1 MPMKKH
7 MQPHIMCGVGDV
19 GKYVLLPGDPRR
31 VEKISEF
38 FDENIKVA
46 DYRGFVTH
54 TGNVDGIKV
63 SACSTGIGCP
73 SAAIVVEELSR
84 IGAKTFI
91 RVGTTGSLQ
100 TNIDTGDIVIPTA
113 AVRADGTS
121 KTYMPI
127 EGPAAANFKVTKALL
142 EAARK
147 SKHKVHLGPVVTSDA
162 FYGDIENLKRW
173 SKINMLAVEMECS
186 VIFTLATVKKLE
198 AGAILAVD
206 GNPILGIGK
215 GEFEPGDKTGELD
228 ERVTDAIKEEI
239 RIAIQAIKTLEKNA
253 KSQHK

>member
-1 MPMKKH
+1 MKRH

-31 VEKISEF
+31 VEKISELF
-38 FDENIKVA
+38 EENTKVA

-54 TGNVDGIKV
+54 TGNVGDIRV
-63 SACSTGIGCP
+63 TACSTGIGCP

-100 TNIDTGDIVIPTA
+100 TNIGTGDIVIATA
-113 AVRADGTS
+113 AVRADGAS
-121 KTYMPI
+121 RTYMPI
-127 EGPAAANFKVTKALL
+127 EGPAVADFKVTKALL
-142 EAARK
+142 EATRK

-162 FYGDIENLKRW
+162 FYGDIENSRRW
-173 SKINMLAVEMECS
+173 SKVNILAVEMECS
-186 VIFTLATVKKLE
+186 VIFTLAMLKKLM

-206 GNPILGIGK
+206 GNPILGVGK
-215 GEFEPGDKTGELD
+215 GEFELGDKTGELD
-228 ERVTDAIKEEI
+228 GRVTDAIREEI
-239 RIAIQAIKTLEKNA
+239 RIAIQAIKALENESKTQR
-253 KSQHK
+253 K